1 VWRRFIIT
9 CRQENVLIVI
19 GADFCCQAGSS
30 LGETV
35 FLVVGSLCVCNFN
48 SIRGDIGAVIHIRGR
63 RVLLSNL
70 EASDSCSALP
80 GRGKCV
86 FNRGIYLHV
95 ARVMSTSKEYP

>member
-1 VWRRFIIT
+1 MWRRFIIT

-35 FLVVGSLCVCNFN
+35 FLVVGSLCVSIFN

-70 EASDSCSALP
+70 EASDSCSIA
-80 GRGKCV
+80 GSWKMCV
-86 FNRGIYLHV
+86 
-95 ARVMSTSKEYP
+95 